1 MPLILLLICAIWL
14 FPVDAL
20 ASDAS
25 YWAQTVHF
33 IRVQQQQFHREL
45 AGAIRALQDGGIQ
58 AVWGMVT
65 ISFLYGIFH
74 AAGPGHGKAIISTYL
89 LSQESQLKRGIFLSF
104 ASAFVQGLS
113 AVALVQGLVGL
124 VGLSRSDAKDTVPLL
139 EMLSFGLIAIIGLV
153 LIKRAGLALYR
164 KNKPA
169 IAHNHGHDHD
179 LHHHDHSHDHDHA
192 HDDHTCSTCGHS
204 HAPSAEM
211 LDKNTSLR
219 DTIAIIFSVGIR
231 PCSGSVL
238 VLIFAEIIGLSWAGI
253 ASVFAIS
260 FGTALTVSALAILA
274 VYFRKSALYLAERQ
288 GGAMIQNLS
297 LLAALC
303 GGVIITGLGVSL
315 LIEASASPHPLF

>member
-20 ASDAS
+20 ASEAS
-25 YWAQTVHF
+25 YWAQTVHY

-65 ISFLYGIFH
+65 ISFLYGVFH

-113 AVALVQGLVGL
+113 AVVLVQGLVGL

-139 EMLSFGLIAIIGLV
+139 EMVSFGLIAVIGLV
-153 LIKRAGLALYR
+153 LIKRASLALYR
-164 KNKPA
+164 KNKTAPS
-169 IAHNHGHDHD
+169 HDHD
-179 LHHHDHSHDHDHA
+179 HHHDHSHNHDHSHYHA

-204 HAPSAEM
+204 HAPSADM
-211 LDKNTSLR
+211 LAKNTSLR

-260 FGTALTVSALAILA
+260 FGTALTVSALATLA

-297 LLAALC
+297 LLAALL
-303 GGVIITGLGVSL
+303 GGVVITGLGVSL

>member
-20 ASDAS
+20 ASEAS
-25 YWAQTVHF
+25 YWAQTVHY

-65 ISFLYGIFH
+65 ISFLYGVFH

-113 AVALVQGLVGL
+113 AVVLVQGLVGL

-139 EMLSFGLIAIIGLV
+139 EMVSFGLIAVIGLV

-164 KNKPA
+164 KNKTAPS
-169 IAHNHGHDHD
+169 HDHD
-179 LHHHDHSHDHDHA
+179 HHHDHSHNHDHSHDHA

-204 HAPSAEM
+204 HAPSADM
-211 LDKNTSLR
+211 LAKNTSLR

-260 FGTALTVSALAILA
+260 FGTALTVSALATLA

-297 LLAALC
+297 LLAALL

>member
-20 ASDAS
+20 ASEAS
-25 YWAQTVHF
+25 YWTQTVHY

-65 ISFLYGIFH
+65 ISFLYGVFH

-113 AVALVQGLVGL
+113 AVVLVQGLVGL

-139 EMLSFGLIAIIGLV
+139 EMVSFGLIAVIGLV
-153 LIKRAGLALYR
+153 LIKRASLALYR
-164 KNKPA
+164 KNKTAPS
-169 IAHNHGHDHD
+169 HDHD
-179 LHHHDHSHDHDHA
+179 HHHDHSHNHDHSHDHA

-204 HAPSAEM
+204 HAPSADM
-211 LDKNTSLR
+211 LAKNTSLR

-260 FGTALTVSALAILA
+260 FGTALTVSALATLA

-297 LLAALC
+297 LLAALL

>member
-25 YWAQTVHF
+25 YWAQTVHY

-65 ISFLYGIFH
+65 ISFLYGVFH

-113 AVALVQGLVGL
+113 AVVLVQGLVGL

-139 EMLSFGLIAIIGLV
+139 EMVSFGLIAVIGLV
-153 LIKRAGLALYR
+153 LIKRASLALYR
-164 KNKPA
+164 KNKTAPS
-169 IAHNHGHDHD
+169 HDHD
-179 LHHHDHSHDHDHA
+179 HHHDHDHSHDHA

-204 HAPSAEM
+204 HAPSADM
-211 LDKNTSLR
+211 LAKNTSLR

-260 FGTALTVSALAILA
+260 FGTALTVSALATLA

-297 LLAALC
+297 LLAALL

>member
-20 ASDAS
+20 ASEAS
-25 YWAQTVHF
+25 YWTQTVHY

-65 ISFLYGIFH
+65 ISFLYGVFH

-113 AVALVQGLVGL
+113 AVVLVQGLVGL

-139 EMLSFGLIAIIGLV
+139 EMVSFGLIAVIGLV

-164 KNKPA
+164 KNKTAPS
-169 IAHNHGHDHD
+169 HDHD
-179 LHHHDHSHDHDHA
+179 HHHDHSHNHDHSHDHA

-204 HAPSAEM
+204 HAPSADM
-211 LDKNTSLR
+211 LAKNTSLR

-260 FGTALTVSALAILA
+260 FGTALTVSALATLA

-297 LLAALC
+297 LLAALL

>member
-14 FPVDAL
+14 FPVDAF

-25 YWAQTVHF
+25 YWAQTVHY

-65 ISFLYGIFH
+65 ISFLYGVFH

-113 AVALVQGLVGL
+113 AVVLVQGLVGL

-139 EMLSFGLIAIIGLV
+139 EMVSFGLIAVIGLV
-153 LIKRAGLALYR
+153 LIKRASLALYR
-164 KNKPA
+164 KNKTAPS
-169 IAHNHGHDHD
+169 HDHD
-179 LHHHDHSHDHDHA
+179 HHHDHSHNHDHSHDHA

-204 HAPSAEM
+204 HAPSADM
-211 LDKNTSLR
+211 LAKNTSLR

-260 FGTALTVSALAILA
+260 FGTALTVSALATLA

-297 LLAALC
+297 LIAALL
-303 GGVIITGLGVSL
+303 GGVVITGLGVSL

>member
-14 FPVDAL
+14 FPVDAF

-25 YWAQTVHF
+25 YWAQTVHY

-65 ISFLYGIFH
+65 ISFLYGVFH

-113 AVALVQGLVGL
+113 AVVLVQGLVGL

-139 EMLSFGLIAIIGLV
+139 EMVSFGLIAVIGLV
-153 LIKRAGLALYR
+153 LIKRASLALYR
-164 KNKPA
+164 KNKTAPS
-169 IAHNHGHDHD
+169 HDHD
-179 LHHHDHSHDHDHA
+179 HHHDHSHNHDHSHDHA

-204 HAPSAEM
+204 HAPSADM
-211 LDKNTSLR
+211 LAKNTSLR

-260 FGTALTVSALAILA
+260 FGTALTVSALATLA

-297 LLAALC
+297 LLAALL
-303 GGVIITGLGVSL
+303 GGVIITGLGISL
-315 LIEASASPHPLF
+315 LIEASGSPHPLF

>member
-14 FPVDAL
+14 FPVDAF
-20 ASDAS
+20 ASEAS
-25 YWAQTVHF
+25 YWTQTVHY

-45 AGAIRALQDGGIQ
+45 AGAIRALQGGGIQ

-65 ISFLYGIFH
+65 ISFLYGVFH

-113 AVALVQGLVGL
+113 AVVLVQGLVGL

-139 EMLSFGLIAIIGLV
+139 EMVSFGLIAVIGLV
-153 LIKRAGLALYR
+153 LIKRASLALYR
-164 KNKPA
+164 KNKTAPS
-169 IAHNHGHDHD
+169 HDHD
-179 LHHHDHSHDHDHA
+179 HHHDHSHNHDHSHDHA

-204 HAPSAEM
+204 HAPSADM
-211 LDKNTSLR
+211 LAKNTSLR

-260 FGTALTVSALAILA
+260 FGTALTVSALATLA

-297 LLAALC
+297 LLAALL

>member
-1 MPLILLLICAIWL
+1 MPIILLLILTVWL
-14 FPVDAL
+14 FPLEAL
-20 ASDAS
+20 ASDAG
-25 YWAQTVHF
+25 YWAQTVHY

-45 AGAIRALQDGGIQ
+45 AGAIRALQEGGIQ

-65 ISFLYGIFH
+65 VSFLYGVFH
-74 AAGPGHGKAIISTYL
+74 AAGPGHGKAIIGTYM

-113 AVALVQGLVGL
+113 AVVLVQGLVGL

-139 EMLSFGLIAIIGLV
+139 EMISFGLIAIIGLV
-153 LIKRAGLALYR
+153 LVKRASLALYR
-164 KNKPA
+164 KNKSAPA
-169 IAHNHGHDHD
+169 HAHTP
-179 LHHHDHSHDHDHA
+179 HDHSHDHA
-192 HDDHTCSTCGHS
+192 HDTHTHDDQACSTCGHS
-204 HAPSAEM
+204 HAPSVEM

-219 DTIAIIFSVGIR
+219 DTLAIIFSVGIR

-238 VLIFAEIIGLSWAGI
+238 VLIFAEIIGLSWGGI

-274 VYFRKSALYLAERQ
+274 VYFRKSALFLAERQ

-297 LLAALC
+297 LLSALC
-303 GGVIITGLGVSL
+303 GGLVIAGLGLSL